1 MFANV
6 ELSFSNKKLFGS
18 RCLRM
23 LEISEKCSK
32 LTKYVGC

>member
-6 ELSFSNKKLFGS
+6 ELSFRNKKLFGN
-18 RCLRM
+18 RC
-23 LEISEKCSK
+23 LEISEKCSR